1 MYLHEFLF
9 LMTNSVDRQS
19 VLSKLKTHKV
29 SVSKVDLP
37 TYPGLGKLDG
47 NVNKFYDLDW
57 LYPYQT

>member
-19 VLSKLKTHKV
+19 VLLKLKTHKV

-37 TYPGLGKLDG
+37 TYEGLGKLNG
-47 NVNKFYDLDW
+47 NVNKFYNLDW

>member
-1 MYLHEFLF
+1 
-9 LMTNSVDRQS
+9 MTNSVDRQS

-47 NVNKFYDLDW
+47 NVNKFYNLDW